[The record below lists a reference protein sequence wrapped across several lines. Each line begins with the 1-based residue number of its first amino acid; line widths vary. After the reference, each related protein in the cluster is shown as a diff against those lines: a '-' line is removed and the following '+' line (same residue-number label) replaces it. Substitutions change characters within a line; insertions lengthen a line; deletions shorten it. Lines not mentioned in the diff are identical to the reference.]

1 MFGCQLAKR
10 GQCVLSGERLV
21 GGKHTGRLLAWEAE
35 WVFTHNVTNA
45 QTGDNVWARY
55 GVSSPNPR
63 TVHTAASMRRA
74 GSCGQKRGLTPRS
87 GHAGSLSGRMPA
99 CHIVV
104 ASAESVGWSARSTK
118 CGGDVA
124 KERILAER
132 LQLNRQC
139 TSLCPSLTVG
149 VLCPSRRL
157 PRRLPRIRL
166 DHCELR
172 HSSGIF
178 VKLRLT
184 GHQVCGLVGS
194 GANQPP
200 TTTVQGRI
208 CQAVTSPFW
217 T

>member
-21 GGKHTGRLLAWEAE
+21 GGKHTGRLLAREVE

-55 GVSSPNPR
+55 
-63 TVHTAASMRRA
+63 
-74 GSCGQKRGLTPRS
+74 
-87 GHAGSLSGRMPA
+87 
-99 CHIVV
+99 
-104 ASAESVGWSARSTK
+104 
-118 CGGDVA
+118 
-124 KERILAER
+124 
-132 LQLNRQC
+132 
-139 TSLCPSLTVG
+139 
-149 VLCPSRRL
+149 
-157 PRRLPRIRL
+157 
-166 DHCELR
+166 ELR
-172 HSSGIF
+172 HLSGIF